1 MICNGGYGQN
11 KCHQIAKN
19 IPNYYFNNL
28 GIKSRSITLAI
39 RASSG
44 KALNTYVVISG
55 RQKTLKSVPTK
66 N

>member
-1 MICNGGYGQN
+1 MICNKSYGQE

-19 IPNYYFNNL
+19 ILNYYFNNL

-55 RQKTLKSVPTK
+55 R
-66 N
+66 